1 MKPIIK
7 KLKNGMSAILIPQ
20 EGVKSA
26 TVYVFSRVGSR
37 YETKNI
43 NGASH
48 FIEHLMFKGTKRR
61 PSAQDI
67 SRELDAYGAAY
78 NAYTSKDH
86 TAYFI
91 KISSDKVDK
100 AADLLHDMV
109 FCSAY
114 DPKEIERERGVI
126 IEEINM
132 YEDNPVMRI
141 DMLMQKALFPHS
153 TLGWEE
159 AGPRSVIRNISVKEL
174 IAYRDA
180 YYIPSR
186 VTIAVAGDVPKN
198 IMAVLNRTFG
208 TVKKNQTKK
217 DRAFTR
223 CTTPKKLHTFAVEKK
238 KTEQTQVAIGFY
250 GAHVE
255 HKDVPAIKVLAII
268 LGGYMSSRLFTE
280 VRERRGLCYSVSAS
294 HESYEDTGVFGI
306 YAGLDSKRLALAM
319 KTIYSEL
326 DLVKEKLVS
335 EEELTRAK
343 DHVKGTLALAFED
356 SAVQAS
362 WFGREWMFRKKLEMP
377 DERIAQLSAVTREQ
391 IRRVANIVLRPDR
404 MAVAAIGPLAKG
416 KGLDKK
422 LNWE

>member
-1 MKPIIK
+1 MKPIVK
-7 KLKNGMSAILIPQ
+7 KLKNGMSVILIPQ
-20 EGVKSA
+20 DGVKSA
-26 TVYVFSRVGSR
+26 TVYVFSKVGSR
-37 YETKNI
+37 YETKSI
-43 NGASH
+43 SGASH

-61 PSAQDI
+61 PSAHHI

-109 FCSAY
+109 FCSTY
-114 DPKEIERERGVI
+114 DPKEIDRERGVI

-132 YEDNPVMRI
+132 YEDNPAMRI
-141 DMLMQKALFPHS
+141 DILMQKALFPHS

-159 AGPRSVIRNISVKEL
+159 YGPRSVIRGITPHEL
-174 IAYRDA
+174 VSYRDA
-180 YYIPSR
+180 YYIPHR
-186 VTIAVAGDVPKN
+186 VTVAVAGHIPKN
-198 IMAVLNRTFG
+198 IMTVLNRTFG
-208 TVKKNQTKK
+208 TVGNHHRKK
-217 DRAFTR
+217 DRAYTK
-223 CTTPKKLHTFAVEKK
+223 CTIPKKLHAVAVEKK
-238 KTEQTQVAIGFY
+238 NTEQTQVAIGFY
-250 GAHVE
+250 GVHAE
-255 HKDVPAIKVLAII
+255 HKDEPAIKILSII

-294 HESYEDTGVFGI
+294 HDSYEDTGVFGI

-319 KTIYSEL
+319 KTIYGEL
-326 DLVKEKLVS
+326 DLMKSKLVS

-377 DERIAQLSAVTREQ
+377 DERIAQLSAVTLEQ
-391 IRRVANIVLRPDR
+391 VRRVANSVLRPDR

>member
-1 MKPIIK
+1 
-7 KLKNGMSAILIPQ
+7 MSAILIPQ
-20 EGVKSA
+20 DGVKSA
-26 TVYVFSRVGSR
+26 TVYVFCKVGSR
-37 YETKNI
+37 YETKSI

-48 FIEHLMFKGTKRR
+48 FVEHLMFKGTKRR
-61 PSAQDI
+61 PTAQDI
-67 SRELDAYGAAY
+67 SRELDRYGAAY

-91 KISSDKVDK
+91 KISSDKVDE

-109 FCSAY
+109 FCSSFDA
-114 DPKEIERERGVI
+114 KEIERERGVI

-132 YEDNPVMRI
+132 YEDNPAMRI
-141 DMLMQKALFPHS
+141 DMLMQKALFSHS

-159 AGPRSVIRNISVKEL
+159 AGPRSVIRGISRKDLV
-174 IAYRDA
+174 AYRDA
-180 YYIPSR
+180 YYIPNR
-186 VTIAVAGDVPKN
+186 VTVAVAGHMPKN
-198 IMAVLNRTFG
+198 IMTLLNRTFG
-208 TVKKNQTKK
+208 TVQKNHRKK
-217 DRAFTR
+217 DRAYAT
-223 CTTPKKLHTFAVEKK
+223 CAVPKKLHAISVEKK
-238 KTEQTQVAIGFY
+238 KTEQTQVGIGFY
-250 GAHVE
+250 GVHAE
-255 HKDVPAIKVLAII
+255 HKDEPAIKILSII

-294 HESYEDTGVFGI
+294 HDSFEDTGVFGI
-306 YAGLDSKRLALAM
+306 YAGLDSTRLALAM
-319 KTIYSEL
+319 KTIYAEL
-326 DLVKEKLVS
+326 ELIRSKLVS

-391 IRRVANIVLRPDR
+391 VRRVANGILRPER